1 MRKLTILFIFVF
13 ACFSLNAQQEDTVY
27 IEQKQQIEQLEMEVE
42 ELEQNFHSIRRDVER
57 FNDIIKKDLERFNE
71 QYNLGTRSILI
82 GLGVTVSGV
91 IISSEVDADLG
102 AFTTAIGSVV
112 GIIGVVVQVDAH
124 KYLGGRESLT
134 VGVRLD
140 F

>member
-1 MRKLTILFIFVF
+1 MSKLIILFIFLF

-27 IEQKQQIEQLEMEVE
+27 IEQKQQIEQLEIEVE
-42 ELEQNFHSIRRDVER
+42 ELEQNLRSVRRDAER
-57 FNDIIKKDLERFNE
+57 FNDIIKQDLSRFNE
-71 QYNLGTRSILI
+71 QYSLGTRTILI
-82 GLGVTVSGV
+82 GLGAAVSGV
-91 IISSEVDADLG
+91 IISEFDADIG
-102 AFTTAIGSVV
+102 VFTTAIGSVV
-112 GIIGVVVQVDAH
+112 GIIGVGIQVDAH